1 MLPGETAGR
10 GHSETELAG
19 ELDGVQFRQVSIDV
33 SGAIKEQQAGCC
45 AEREH
50 RTHWR
55 ITQTVSPAPMR
66 KEKPQAQDGSKKSV
80 RRKRKKTLFSVIN
93 LCPKEHADYKK
104 KRACRLWPNRAA
116 V

>member
-104 KRACRLWPNRAA
+104 KKSMQIVA
-116 V
+116 